1 MLVRRVRSVKPRL
14 DSKLAAFDPVRREL
28 LSSFSGPLPASAE
41 HAASES
47 TRGAMGAE
55 IFPHMSIT
63 QDAENLYLH
72 AEITGVDPDQL
83 SISAFRNSV
92 SLAGKRN
99 LRGVDHCQERGDSAF
114 DCTVALP
121 ADVDAE
127 RMDARYCNG
136 VLALTLPKA
145 PSGDQRWS

>member
-1 MLVRRVRSVKPRL
+1 VKPRL

-28 LSSFSGPLPASAE
+28 LRSFSGHFPASAE
-41 HAASES
+41 QSAGEG

-55 IFPHMSIT
+55 IFPHMNIT
-63 QDAENLYLH
+63 EDAENLYLH

-92 SLAGKRN
+92 SLAGKRS
-99 LRGVDHCQERGDSAF
+99 RSGADHCQERDEAPDRAWDCAF

-136 VLALTLPKA
+136 LLALTLPKA
-145 PSGDQRWS
+145 PSGGQRWS

>member
-1 MLVRRVRSVKPRL
+1 MLVRRGRPVKPRL
-14 DSKLAAFDPVRREL
+14 ASKLAAFDPVRREL
-28 LSSFSGPLPASAE
+28 LRSFSGLFPAGTES
-41 HAASES
+41 SPGES

-55 IFPHMSIT
+55 IFPHMDIT

-72 AEITGVDPDQL
+72 AELTGVDPEQL

-92 SLAGKRN
+92 SLTGKRS
-99 LRGVDHCQERGDSAF
+99 LSGADDWQGRGECAF

-121 ADVDAE
+121 AEVDAE

-136 VLALTLPKA
+136 VLALMLPKA
-145 PSGDQRWS
+145 QTGDPRLS